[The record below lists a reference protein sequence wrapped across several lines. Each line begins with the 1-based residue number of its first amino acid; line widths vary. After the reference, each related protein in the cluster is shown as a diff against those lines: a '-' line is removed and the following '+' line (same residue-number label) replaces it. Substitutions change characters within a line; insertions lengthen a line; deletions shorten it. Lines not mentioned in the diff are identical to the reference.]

1 MPADK
6 PHTLSVLCEVQ
17 RLSEMTQDHTLF
29 VCTQCA
35 TVRVNDQPQGKS
47 GGQALLDELNHLA
60 ETAQLPEQ
68 VSIRPVRCMF
78 ACEKSCMAAF
88 SAAGKYTYLFAH
100 LQPATAAP
108 ALIECLRHY
117 ALNPEGLLPY
127 SIRPEPLKTA
137 VLARIPP
144 QLAALPAAESLAPV
158 V

>member
-1 MPADK
+1 
-6 PHTLSVLCEVQ
+6 
-17 RLSEMTQDHTLF
+17 MTPDHTLF

-35 TVRVNDQPQGKS
+35 TVRSNDQPQGKS
-47 GGQALLDELNHLA
+47 GGQELLDELTRLA
-60 ETAQLPEQ
+60 AAAQLPEQ
-68 VSIRPVRCMF
+68 VSIEPVRCMF

-127 SIRPEPLKTA
+127 GVRPEPLKTA

-144 QLAALPAAESLAPV
+144 QLAALPQPEPLAPAV
-158 V
+158 